1 MSYRH
6 KKSASRKGPKEI
18 LGNILR
24 LGLISYDFF
33 STPEVE
39 EEIVSTEKSIPI
51 DTPNTLPEETED
63 IFDDSEEEELVL
75 PPSPEDISEL
85 SDQYIPVQEIEFEVE
100 EIQEDCEKKKKRRN
114 YLEFRADY
122 GKV

>member
-6 KKSASRKGPKEI
+6 KKSDSRKGPKEI

-24 LGLISYDFF
+24 LGLISYEFF
-33 STPEVE
+33 GAPEVE

-51 DTPNTLPEETED
+51 DTPNTLPEEAED
-63 IFDDSEEEELVL
+63 LYDDSEEEPILL
-75 PPSPEDISEL
+75 PPKPKDSSDLSE
-85 SDQYIPVQEIEFEVE
+85 QYIPIQEIDFEVE
-100 EIQEDCEKKKKRRN
+100 EIQKDSEKKKKRRN
-114 YLEFRADY
+114 YVEFREDY